1 MQLFSIYRWYCCN
14 TIKHP
19 KKYKD
24 NPKNCTKR
32 RISKELI
39 EQKVVEFAATQYL
52 TDENID
58 RLIRATCKIQK
69 YNPNREQMREIEKQI
84 VAELKKIE
92 QLLDA
97 IEQGGYSEFVQN
109 RISQH
114 EQKVNDLR
122 ASCDVLR
129 SQSAPKYEEAEMKL
143 RLLEIRDRMQS
154 FIKEGKIPDAVVK
167 QFVDIFISAVYVYDG
182 DGDPDD
188 KNCRPRV
195 KIIFDEFET
204 EGLSGFNEA
213 DIELSSTIDI
223 TGSPE

>member
-58 RLIRATCKIQK
+58 RLIKATCKIQK
-69 YNPNREQMREIEKQI
+69 YNPTKEQMREIEKQI
-84 VAELKKIE
+84 VSESAKIE
-92 QLLDA
+92 KLIDEILTYGHSDY
-97 IEQGGYSEFVQN
+97 IRT
-109 RISQH
+109 RISQY
-114 EQKVNDLR
+114 EQNVNDLKATR
-122 ASCDVLR
+122 DKLKK
-129 SQSAPKYEEAEMKL
+129 QLAPKYEETEMKL
-143 RLLEIRDRMQS
+143 RLLEIREKMQN
-154 FIKEGKIPDAVVK
+154 FISKGKIPDTVVK

-195 KIIFDEFET
+195 KIIFDEFQT